1 MPIDHDARL
10 PIPRMPFG
18 EEILV
23 PRAEVARVRSARRD
37 VFAPELGEP
46 RLKEPIDD
54 RCNTLSHGFRSDKAT
69 PDVEEIFVR
78 EPLVP
83 HVDALQP
90 CPGSKPIQREEEPVL
105 EGGPVEV
112 SHAVGLRKKRVK
124 STRRSVSLRTSRRL
138 VIGHRVLISVLR
150 ASKLV
155 GSGWGARGE
164 SLIHPLAFGR
174 ISTSGL
180 RGRVRSNAVSSSCI
194 SC

>member
-83 HVDALQP
+83 HVDAVQP

-112 SHAVGLRKKRVK
+112 FPRRRTAEEPRKVHTAVGLLEDMQETRHRPSRAERRVECAA
-124 STRRSVSLRTSRRL
+124 T
-138 VIGHRVLISVLR
+138 
-150 ASKLV
+150 
-155 GSGWGARGE
+155 
-164 SLIHPLAFGR
+164 
-174 ISTSGL
+174 
-180 RGRVRSNAVSSSCI
+180 
-194 SC
+194 